1 MLVKLN
7 NRVSDLEY
15 DTSVLAIYNIK
26 GKRRRKG
33 MRRVQADVS
42 FHPVMDVSDIV
53 WNINA
58 VIACTRTL

>member
-1 MLVKLN
+1 MLVELN

-15 DTSVLAIYNIK
+15 DSSVLAIYSIK
-26 GKRRRKG
+26 GGGRKG
-33 MRRVQADVS
+33 MRRVQSDVS
-42 FHPVMDVSDIV
+42 FHPVMDVSDIIV